1 MSSMKWKTAI
11 RYQVSDMVKPLT
23 IYYIILYGIVGLIQI
38 ITRFYNGD
46 TGFSGLEMS
55 SMIFLFF
62 CGVYAFLEDFRFFI
76 QNGLTRKNIFK
87 SQMLLF
93 LFVAVLMGSLE
104 LIVENSFVFQ
114 EEHQSVFQTVYGYEY
129 SIGIEWI
136 WRICLYLMIVNLAF
150 LSTIIQNRIG
160 KRPFLLILITLIL
173 VCVMLL
179 PAVNVWMDG
188 RLAAAVFPFLLKLV
202 GVTKDGIHILYPF
215 VTFLGI
221 SLISMGISFLL
232 FRRAEVK

>member
-114 EEHQSVFQTVYGYEY
+114 EETSIRIPDGLWIRIFYRDRVDLENLSLSHDCKSGIFIHNHTKPYWKTAVSTDIDHADFSLRHAFACGECLDGWKIGSGSV
-129 SIGIEWI
+129 
-136 WRICLYLMIVNLAF
+136 
-150 LSTIIQNRIG
+150 
-160 KRPFLLILITLIL
+160 
-173 VCVMLL
+173 
-179 PAVNVWMDG
+179 
-188 RLAAAVFPFLLKLV
+188 
-202 GVTKDGIHILYPF
+202 
-215 VTFLGI
+215 
-221 SLISMGISFLL
+221 SF
-232 FRRAEVK
+232 FC